1 MFSWRAEVRPGVW
14 VAFTDAAAGN
24 LALHVGDSPLDVRR
38 RRGDVAAAAGLA
50 GRPFR
55 YMNQVHGNEVAV
67 IGAATTAGRRVA
79 APDADARVAAPT
91 ADAMVSL
98 GEPLAV
104 MVADRVPVV
113 LVGDRADGETPVLAV
128 VHAGRPGVA
137 SGVVPA
143 AITRMRELGAA
154 RLSAWIGPSVCGRCY
169 EVPEDMRRDVA
180 ARVPAAWCTTA
191 RAHRAWTCRPPSAA
205 NCRTPAWRS
214 NTPATAPWKTNS
226 CSPTA
231 ATRTPGDSPDSCGRT
246 EPRMNTPIRSSPTG
260 GHPDPRLEQL
270 RERLAAV
277 RERIDNA
284 VAAAG
289 RADRPPRLIV
299 VTKFHPAED
308 VRRLAAL
315 GVTDVGENRDQE
327 AAEKA
332 AAAGRPRPELAL
344 HRPAPEQEGQVCG
357 EVRRMPCTP
366 WTGRPLVSALAKAMA
381 AESERTGRAPLDC
394 FIQVSLDDD
403 AGGPPRRRSSDGG
416 PGTGR
421 AAGGARPD

>member
-50 GRPFR
+50 GRSFR

-67 IGAATTAGRRVA
+67 IGAATAAGRRVA

-104 MVADRVPVV
+104 MVADCVPVV

-191 RAHRAWTCRPPSAA
+191 RG
-205 NCRTPAWRS
+205 
-214 NTPATAPWKTNS
+214 
-226 CSPTA
+226 
-231 ATRTPGDSPDSCGRT
+231 TPGLDLP
-246 EPRMNTPIRSSPTG
+246 
-260 GHPDPRLEQL
+260 
-270 RERLAAV
+270 AAV
-277 RERIDNA
+277 RSQLQDAGVA
-284 VAAAG
+284 VEYSGNCTLEDEQLFSYRRDPDTGRFAG
-289 RADRPPRLIV
+289 LVWTDRAD
-299 VTKFHPAED
+299 E
-308 VRRLAAL
+308 
-315 GVTDVGENRDQE
+315 
-327 AAEKA
+327 
-332 AAAGRPRPELAL
+332 
-344 HRPAPEQEGQVCG
+344 
-357 EVRRMPCTP
+357 
-366 WTGRPLVSALAKAMA
+366 
-381 AESERTGRAPLDC
+381 
-394 FIQVSLDDD
+394 
-403 AGGPPRRRSSDGG
+403 
-416 PGTGR
+416 
-421 AAGGARPD
+421 